1 MHGAEAAWIPV
12 PRFRL
17 VAFLQVMACAVA
29 LPYSLLEINPNGQ
42 HEAGAL
48 LAVLWLGLGL
58 FTGWVAPRLD
68 WWAADLSLSGSSLLL
83 AASAV
88 ITSHQ
93 QVQILDGIG
102 MVLFGVFAGYA
113 LSRPRI
119 AWFLAFSATVY
130 LAALLINP
138 LTDGIWTAALVI
150 AMLIFNTLHV
160 WYLVHRLRE
169 TSLTDPLTGAW
180 NRTGLAVGA
189 PAVRAVAERAGKP
202 TTVVVIDLDRFKA
215 FNDRHGHAAGDT
227 LLADLVRSWDGQLRT
242 GDLVARIG
250 GDEFALVLPS
260 CDAEQAESL
269 LGRLRPVS
277 PCRWTAGTALWT
289 ESHPDV
295 FSVLHEAD
303 QEMYRSKRS
312 AHPPIGN
319 PGLPKG
325 PGGAADRPVGFL
337 KGAGGAAD

>member
-1 MHGAEAAWIPV
+1 V

-17 VAFLQVMACAVA
+17 VALLQVMACAVA
-29 LPYSLLEINPNGQ
+29 LPFSLLELDPDGR

-48 LAVLWLGLGL
+48 LAVLWLVLGC

-83 AASAV
+83 AFGAG
-88 ITSHQ
+88 TTTHP
-93 QVQILDGIG
+93 QVQVLDGIA

-113 LSRPRI
+113 LSLPRI

-138 LTDGIWTAALVI
+138 LIDGIWSAALVV

-160 WYLVHRLRE
+160 WFLVHRLRE

-180 NRTGLAVGA
+180 NRTGLAVNA
-189 PAVRAVAERAGKP
+189 PAVRAVAERAGQP

-227 LLADLVRSWDGQLRT
+227 LLADLVRSWDGQLPHR
-242 GDLVARIG
+242 
-250 GDEFALVLPS
+250 
-260 CDAEQAESL
+260 
-269 LGRLRPVS
+269 
-277 PCRWTAGTALWT
+277 
-289 ESHPDV
+289 
-295 FSVLHEAD
+295 
-303 QEMYRSKRS
+303 
-312 AHPPIGN
+312 
-319 PGLPKG
+319 
-325 PGGAADRPVGFL
+325 
-337 KGAGGAAD
+337 